1 MARQARRAANLVPG
15 ASLRGLVF
23 DGCYD
28 NRIPHTFGMLKHF
41 GMPNRNR
48 VLVSESP
55 HLNTVGLANALRI
68 PEVEVVARRYP
79 AVGRG
84 HRDFF
89 GLHVMKGRIE
99 DQVRRFSPRAIAEGV
114 LHHPATHELRDLP
127 FSTVGWDI
135 LQDTCPCE
143 RGGVRQNWVTTNGCD
158 RCHVCGGS
166 LGKINAVGVA
176 DELKPTL
183 ALLASLVDPDP
194 AQQRTATEMMPAA
207 IRQADRTLVYD
218 VIMNLAKAIS
228 TDVANSDPVSRTGAL
243 ARACEAVLAWPT
255 GFKRIERSLD
265 CPTNVWDWT
274 RRTYAI
280 LDGAGQSPAP
290 VSPTSTAPA
299 ANQAAQS
306 NYVASG
312 SKGRISTQFISAM
325 AAARLGGVDEQALKR
340 AWDDGRFTKHEWVL
354 GSLRVRAFDPA
365 EVMIIAPKLRVTGS
379 RTFAANH
386 LGIPLYG
393 IEQLLEARLF
403 APAAPGA
410 AMKQTQ
416 AHLDEAMALGA
427 RIENAVATSVDEPIS
442 LADAIRHV
450 SGRPKP
456 WAAAIAN
463 LLDGTL
469 PFIIRGDEKAS
480 GIVNRILVARRDVAM
495 IAQLRHDLPP
505 EIEIERADR
514 WISGDALECLN
525 GNKSAVGLLEG
536 IEYIGSERRRLL
548 PVHLVL
554 ERAAAGV
561 TTFDLTRRTGI
572 GTTRIVATLRK
583 NHVVQL
589 APGLWERM
597 RAEELTLRPGSC

>member
-28 NRIPHTFGMLKHF
+28 NRIPHTFGMLRHF

-55 HLNTVGLANALRI
+55 HLNTAGLATALRI
-68 PEVEVVARRYP
+68 EESEVLLRRYP

-84 HRDFF
+84 HRDFY

-99 DQVRRFSPRAIAEGV
+99 DRVRRFSPQAIADGV

-135 LQDTCPCE
+135 LQETCPCE
-143 RGGVRQNWVTTNGCD
+143 PKGVRQNWVTTNGAD
-158 RCHVCGGS
+158 HCHACGGS
-166 LGKINAVGVA
+166 LGKIAAVKVA
-176 DELKPTL
+176 GDLKPALT
-183 ALLASLVDPDP
+183 LLAGLVDPDP
-194 AQQRTATEMMPAA
+194 AKQRSAIDMLPAA
-207 IRQADRTLVYD
+207 IRQADRTLIYD
-218 VIMNLAKAIS
+218 VIMNLAKS
-228 TDVANSDPVSRTGAL
+228 TSSDATNLDPVSRTGAL
-243 ARACEAVLAWPT
+243 ARACEAILAWPT
-255 GFKRIERSLD
+255 GFERMERSPD

-280 LDGAGQSPAP
+280 LDGAGQSPAL
-290 VSPTSTAPA
+290 VVPTGTVPST
-299 ANQAAQS
+299 NQVALS

-312 SKGRISTQFISAM
+312 SKGRISTPFISAM

-340 AWDDGRFTKHEWVL
+340 AWDDGRFTRHEWVL

-365 EVMIIAPKLRVTGS
+365 EVVIIAPKLRVAGS
-379 RTFAANH
+379 RTLAANQ
-386 LGIPLYG
+386 LGIPVYG

-410 AMKQTQ
+410 GMKQAR
-416 AHLDEAMALGA
+416 AHLDEAIALTA
-427 RIENAVATSVDEPIS
+427 RIENAVAASVDEPIS
-442 LADAIRHV
+442 FADAIRHV

-463 LLDGTL
+463 ILDGSL
-469 PFIIRGDEKAS
+469 PFIIRNDEKAS
-480 GIVNRILVARRDVAM
+480 GIVSRILVARRDVAM
-495 IAQLRHDLPP
+495 ITELRHDLPP
-505 EIEIERADR
+505 EVEIERADR
-514 WISGDALECLN
+514 WVSGDALECLN

-554 ERAAAGV
+554 ARAAAGV

-572 GTTRIVATLRK
+572 GTPRIVARLRE
-583 NHVVQL
+583 NHVEQL
-589 APGLWERM
+589 APGLWERA
-597 RAEELTLRPGSC
+597 RAEELTLRPDSW